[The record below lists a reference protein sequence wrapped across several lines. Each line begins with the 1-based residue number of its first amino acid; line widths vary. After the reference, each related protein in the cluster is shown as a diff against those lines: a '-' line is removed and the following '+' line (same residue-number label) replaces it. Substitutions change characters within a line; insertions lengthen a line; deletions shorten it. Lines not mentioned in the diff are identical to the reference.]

1 MSIADIV
8 ILLGVA
14 VWAVSAVKRGWKDRK
29 RGCGRDCGGDC
40 GRCSDGCDKEN
51 RP

>member
-14 VWAVSAVKRGWKDRK
+14 VWAVIAVKRGRKDRK
-29 RGCGRDCGGDC
+29 RGCGGDC
-40 GRCSDGCDKEN
+40 GRCSGGCDKEN